1 MSFRRL
7 LLIPIVLLMILG
19 RALAL
24 DAVGYAPWWTLD
36 SGGSYFQNA
45 FRDQAA
51 LLDEVVYFGEFRF
64 LADGSLYF
72 SDGNTAEVPILTPD
86 GVGGWRINP
95 DPNYQWYFGRITTV
109 VNAVRASSPDTR
121 VTFTIGGWGNSQ
133 NFATVGN
140 NPAAAAN
147 AASQIRALM
156 DLAGFDGVDFDW
168 EQGDGVSPNLQ
179 AAAYANLTAATRA
192 VLAPNERIT
201 VAIQVN
207 QQAVGLA
214 IEPNVNAIRVMTYDD
229 PGAGG
234 DPNHTSVV
242 GAITTIESWMAAGV
256 NSAKLSLGAAG
267 FGRPLLDPWSAQKPY
282 SELDAQHLA
291 ATGFW
296 LADATTEYDG
306 WGFDSPTSILEKGE
320 WATAEGLA
328 EIFFWDLSQ
337 DTRADGHYLPLTKAM
352 ANAAAVP
359 EPGAAALLL
368 AGAVVWVAR
377 RFRRG

>member
-7 LLIPIVLLMILG
+7 LLTAIAPVIFASG
-19 RALAL
+19 ASGL

-36 SGGSYFQNA
+36 PSGDYFRNA
-45 FRDQAA
+45 FQEQAA

-64 LADGSLYF
+64 QADGGLYF
-72 SDGNTAEVPILTPD
+72 SDGNTAVVPILTPN
-86 GVGGWRINP
+86 GAGGWMINP
-95 DPNYQWYFGRITTV
+95 DPNYQWYLGRITTV
-109 VNAVRASSPDTR
+109 VDAVRAASPQTR

-133 NFATVGN
+133 NFAKVGN
-140 NPAAAAN
+140 NPPATAN
-147 AASQIRALM
+147 AVAQIRALM

-192 VLAPNERIT
+192 VLAPTERIT

-207 QQAVGLA
+207 QQVVGLA
-214 IEPNVNAIRVMTYDD
+214 IQPNVNTIRVMTYDD

-234 DPNHTSVV
+234 DPNHTSVI
-242 GAITTIESWMAAGV
+242 GAITTIESWIAAGLDPTGL
-256 NSAKLSLGAAG
+256 AFGAAG

-291 ATGFW
+291 ATGTW
-296 LADATTEYDG
+296 LPDDLTEYAG
-306 WGFDSPTSILEKGE
+306 WGFDSPSSILEKGA
-320 WATAEGLA
+320 WATEEELA

-337 DTRADGHYLPLTKAM
+337 DTRASGHHLPLTKAL
-352 ANAAAVP
+352 AQAASIP
-359 EPGAAALLL
+359 EPGTAWLLV
-368 AGAVVWVAR
+368 AGGMVWMGQ
-377 RFRRG
+377 RFRMA